1 MPAKPSGKIKT
12 ALVNVTQKNGDIY
25 VMERQSVY
33 DPDKKYYR
41 IISSKLIAKIP
52 KGKKNPVPTRPKR
65 PKGNKIEQKP
75 KKLSATRMHVGMMDI
90 IQHIGSV
97 SGIDDAVYASTDTG
111 TAQKIISLARYLLAT
126 NGQTFPGIQTW
137 QFNHP
142 LPYAG
147 GISEDVYHDLFVD
160 IGYDESLQQNFFH
173 ERCRELGEHDA
184 IAYDSSTISTYS
196 GRQNEARYGYNK
208 AGDGLK
214 TIKLLTLYSIE
225 SRQPVAFT
233 KQPGNLPDVITIEN
247 ALAQLSVL
255 GVKSAEVITDNGYYS
270 EASLSE
276 MLQKGFGFITLV
288 KTNIRWVRPEIDR
301 HMDDFNTVASTCPF
315 DPSTHGITV
324 MLMHD
329 FEKTRKY
336 ASHKNGAGKG
346 CVETFCRRI
355 YLHIYFNA
363 ARQAEDR
370 TAFET
375 DLMELK
381 ALLEDGMD
389 ALELPERSQEKI
401 RKYMS
406 VRTWG
411 NKTTVSFNDRACRE
425 AYKYHGYFVL
435 VSNREKDCFE
445 CLRKYRRR
453 ETIESFFEAGKQH
466 ADGSR
471 TRVWGTDTLRG
482 RMFVQFV
489 SLCYYEYLS
498 EQIRQIK
505 SSLGKQG
512 PDDLR
517 PKEAIE
523 AEERLRSW
531 MENTPL
537 YLQLQW
543 FDTIEEVTV
552 SSELHAKRWNT
563 EVTSRD
569 RLYLEKLGVIP
580 S

>member
-33 DPDKKYYR
+33 DPEKKYYR

-52 KGKKNPVPTRPKR
+52 KGEKNPVPTRPKR
-65 PKGNKIEQKP
+65 PKGCKTEQKS
-75 KKLSATRMHVGMMDI
+75 KKLSAARTHVGMMDI

-97 SGIDDAVYASTDTG
+97 SGIDDAVYASTDTA
-111 TAQKIISLARYLLAT
+111 TAQKILSIARYLLAT
-126 NGQTFPGIQTW
+126 NGQTLPGIQTW

-142 LPYAG
+142 LPYVR
-147 GISEDVYHDLFVD
+147 GISEDVYHDLFVN
-160 IGYDESLQQNFFH
+160 IGLDESLQQNFFR
-173 ERCRELGEHDA
+173 ERCSQLGEQDA

-196 GRQNEARYGYNK
+196 ERQNEARYGYNK
-208 AGDGLK
+208 AKDGLK

-225 SRQPVAFT
+225 SRQPIAFT
-233 KQPGNLPDVITIEN
+233 KQAGNLPDIITIEK
-247 ALAQLSVL
+247 ALTQLSVL
-255 GVKSAEVITDNGYYS
+255 GIKSAEIITDNGYYS
-270 EASLSE
+270 KANLSE
-276 MLQKGFGFITLV
+276 LLQRGFGFITLV
-288 KTNIRWVRPEIDR
+288 KTNIKWVRPEIDR
-301 HMDDFNTVASTCPF
+301 HMDDFNTVSSTCPF
-315 DPSTHGITV
+315 DTSTHGITV
-324 MLMHD
+324 MLMHV

-336 ASHKNGAGKG
+336 ASHKNGVGKG
-346 CVETFCRRI
+346 SVEIFCRRI

-363 ARQAEDR
+363 ARQAENR

-381 ALLEDGMD
+381 ALLEEGMD
-389 ALELPERSQEKI
+389 AGELPERSQEKV
-401 RKYMS
+401 RKYMHI
-406 VRTWG
+406 RTWG
-411 NKTTVSFNDRACRE
+411 NKTTVSFNDKACRE
-425 AYKYHGYFVL
+425 AYKYHGYFAL

-498 EQIRQIK
+498 EQLRQIK
-505 SSLGKQG
+505 DSLGRRG
-512 PDDLR
+512 PDDPR
-517 PKEAIE
+517 TKETIE

-543 FDTIEEVTV
+543 FDAIEEVKV
-552 SSELHAKRWNT
+552 STELHTKRWNT

-569 RLYLEKLGVIP
+569 RLYLEKLGVI
-580 S
+580 SD